1 MKKICVYSGSNM
13 GVRPEYSEITRQLGD
28 VLVKNNIELVY
39 GGSKT
44 GLMGQIANEMLKNNG
59 RVTGVMPT
67 GLFPDAV
74 INDHLTQLIRV
85 KDMHERKRTMADLS
99 DGFIA
104 IPGGVGT
111 FEELF
116 EVLSWAQL
124 GIHKKPIGVLNIS
137 NYFDSFINLVQNIV
151 AEGFMN
157 PSNTQLL
164 LVSKEPNELI
174 NEMLNYA
181 PPILGNKWHDL
192 DTVSA

>member
-1 MKKICVYSGSNM
+1 MILATTINKLHEMRLSAMAESF
-13 GVRPEYSEITRQLGD
+13 RTQLQD
-28 VLVKNNIELVY
+28 ATFEALSFEDRFSLIVDTEWARRKNN
-39 GGSKT
+39 
-44 GLMGQIANEMLKNNG
+44 
-59 RVTGVMPT
+59 
-67 GLFPDAV
+67 
-74 INDHLTQLIRV
+74 HLTKLIRV
-85 KDMHERKRTMADLS
+85 KDMHERKRTMADLA

-137 NYFDSFINLVQNIV
+137 NYFDSFINLVENIV

-164 LVSKEPNELI
+164 LVSQEPNELI
-174 NEMLNYA
+174 KVMSDYA

-192 DTVSA
+192 ETVSA

>member
-1 MKKICVYSGSNM
+1 MKRICVYSGSNM
-13 GVRPEYSEITRQLGD
+13 GVRPEYCEITKQLGD

-74 INDHLTQLIRV
+74 VNDHLTKLIRV
-85 KDMHERKRTMADLS
+85 KDMHERKRTMADLA

-137 NYFDSFINLVQNIV
+137 NYFDSFINLVENIV

-164 LVSKEPNELI
+164 LVSQEPNELI
-174 NEMLNYA
+174 KVMADYA

-192 DTVSA
+192 ETVSA